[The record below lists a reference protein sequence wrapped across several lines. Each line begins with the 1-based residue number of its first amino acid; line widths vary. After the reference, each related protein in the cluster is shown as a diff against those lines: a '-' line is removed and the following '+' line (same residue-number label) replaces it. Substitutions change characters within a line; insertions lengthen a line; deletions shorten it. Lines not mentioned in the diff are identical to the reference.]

1 MKWRLH
7 WLKLPYERNN
17 PNNPQK
23 TKKKALLIL
32 RPKASPFVLGNRN
45 AKPVHSE
52 KNHNIRATSRCS
64 FAPWASA
71 ITHKLPLKHIF
82 IIPQRSISSHSRAR
96 LLAQPA
102 QKLIMII
109 SDDTLSDAKKGFSVR
124 LAVVFSLNPLFTAS
138 DEAATNN
145 QFLVFAS
152 SPGSFGDEHKCCRC
166 CSYL

>member
-1 MKWRLH
+1 MANGRPRKMKWRLH

-23 TKKKALLIL
+23 NGEEGAANPPTEGFASRSWQPKCKTSSL
-32 RPKASPFVLGNRN
+32 R
-45 AKPVHSE
+45 

-64 FAPWASA
+64 IAPWASA

-124 LAVVFSLNPLFTAS
+124 LAVVFLSQSAFYGFRWGC
-138 DEAATNN
+138 D
-145 QFLVFAS
+145 
-152 SPGSFGDEHKCCRC
+152 K
-166 CSYL
+166 